1 MAEQTIEEQDD
12 LNEWHDAM
20 SDAIEEILPELPDGY
35 VYHIRTRSFE
45 DGDKVLV
52 VIGAKSRLI
61 DDEGPQNQE
70 SRVPTGDPDGW
81 WAEFFADEDDTD

>member
-1 MAEQTIEEQDD
+1 MAEPTIGEQDD

-20 SDAIEEILPELPDGY
+20 ADAMEEVLPELPDGY

-45 DGDKVLV
+45 AGDRVLV

-61 DDEGPQNQE
+61 DDVGPPSQD
-70 SRVPTGDPDGW
+70 SGVPTGDPDGW
-81 WAEFFADEDDTD
+81 WAEFFADEDDRD